1 MARPRERWH
10 NPGLAATHTNAG
22 RPDRRGRDDAPAP
35 RPAGEPNPPRVF
47 YRSLREF
54 LRHLPGHAQRFWI
67 LVFATG
73 VAAGLGAALLLAL
86 LRAVEGRA
94 WPAAASFLAGVEAA
108 PPGRRVLM
116 PALAGLLIAAVFLA
130 SRWPV
135 GGHGTAGILEAVW
148 LRRGRLPLGRALVR
162 GGLSIVAVGMG
173 APLGREGALLQTG
186 AAAGSWLARTFGL
199 TSTQARL
206 LVACGTAA
214 GVAAAYN
221 VPIGGA
227 LFGLEVILGSFALD
241 LLGPIVVSCVVAT
254 IVSRTLVSAQP
265 SYVIPQY
272 ALLRPTQI
280 LLGLALAP
288 VLGAASALYIRVL
301 GWAEVRLHLLPRWV
315 RVSAAPVA
323 LAVTGAA
330 AIRYPQ
336 LLGNGYDTVNAA
348 LLGKVSLGLLLVL
361 PALKLAATALCAGA
375 GVPGGL
381 FTPSLFYGALIGG
394 AFGGVVDRIWP
405 AAGPPGAYAL
415 VGMAGVLAGTTHA
428 AVSAVLI
435 IFELTGDYGVIL
447 PLMLSAALAAA
458 TSRALERD
466 SLYTAP
472 LRRRGVRL
480 PAMPRPNWLRATQV
494 AALMS
499 PDAECVAPTTPFDD
513 VMRRLLAL
521 PRGHDLYVCTAERE
535 LLGALVLDDLK
546 GNLPDSADLSMIVAA
561 DVMNRGPPA
570 LTASM
575 SLAEV
580 AARFTTTELER
591 LPVVDERHRLQGT
604 ISIRAILR
612 AGTF

>member
-1 MARPRERWH
+1 MRGTPVPRAPDEMRPARA
-10 NPGLAATHTNAG
+10 PGG
-22 RPDRRGRDDAPAP
+22 P
-35 RPAGEPNPPRVF
+35 RPPGVF

-54 LRHLPGHAQRFWI
+54 LRQLPGQAQRFWI

-73 VAAGLGAALLLAL
+73 VIAGLGAASLFAL
-86 LRAVEGRA
+86 LRFVENRA
-94 WPAAASFLAGVEAA
+94 WPRATSFLAAVQAST
-108 PPGRRVLM
+108 PGRRVVVPLV
-116 PALAGLLIAAVFLA
+116 AGVLVATLSLVT
-130 SRWPV
+130 RWPV

-148 LRRGRLPLGRALVR
+148 LRRGRLPLGRALAR
-162 GGLSIVAVGMG
+162 GAMSIVAVWMG

-186 AAAGSWLARTFGL
+186 AAAGSWLAHTFGL
-199 TSTQARL
+199 TSSQARL
-206 LVACGTAA
+206 LVTCGTAA

-227 LFGLEVILGSFALD
+227 LFGLEVILGSFALE

-272 ALLRPTQI
+272 TLLQPTQI

-288 VLGAASALYIRVL
+288 ILGVASAIYVRVL
-301 GWAEVRLHLLPRWV
+301 GWAEVWLHLLPRWV

-323 LAVTGAA
+323 LAVTGAT
-330 AIRYPQ
+330 AIRYPE

-348 LLGKVSLGLLLVL
+348 LLGKLSLALLVLL

-375 GVPGGL
+375 GIPGGL

-394 AFGGVVDRIWP
+394 AFGNLVDRLWP

-415 VGMAGVLAGTTHA
+415 IGMAGVLAGTTHA

-458 TSRALERD
+458 TSRAFERD

-480 PAMPRPNWLRATQV
+480 PAMPRPNWLRGTQV
-494 AALMS
+494 ATLMI
-499 PDAECVAPTTPFDD
+499 PDADCVAPTTPFEE

-521 PRGHDLYVCTAERE
+521 RKGQDLYVCTGDRE
-535 LLGALVLDDLK
+535 LLGVLVLDDLK
-546 GNLPDSADLSMIVAA
+546 GSIPDAANLSMILAA
-561 DVMNRGPPA
+561 DVMDRRPTA
-570 LTASM
+570 ITASM

-580 AARFTTTELER
+580 AARFANTDLER
-591 LPVVDERHRLQGT
+591 LPVVDERNRLLGT
-604 ISIRAILR
+604 ISIRAIVR
-612 AGTF
+612 RGTF

>member
-1 MARPRERWH
+1 M
-10 NPGLAATHTNAG
+10 
-22 RPDRRGRDDAPAP
+22 
-35 RPAGEPNPPRVF
+35 PPRVF
-47 YRSLREF
+47 YRSVREF
-54 LRHLPGHAQRFWI
+54 LRHLPGQAQRFWV

-73 VAAGLGAALLLAL
+73 VVAGLGAAVLFAL
-86 LRAVEGRA
+86 LHFIERRA
-94 WPAAASFLAGVEAA
+94 WPGAASFLRAVEAA
-108 PPGRRVLM
+108 PPARRVLV
-116 PALAGLLIAAVFLA
+116 PTLAGVLIALVALV

-135 GGHGTAGILEAVW
+135 GGHGTAGILESVW
-148 LRRGRLPLGRALVR
+148 LRRGRLPLGRALTR
-162 GGLSIVAVGMG
+162 GALSIVAVAMG

-186 AAAGSWLARTFGL
+186 AAAGSWLGRAFGL
-199 TSTQARL
+199 TSMQVRL

-241 LLGPIVVSCVVAT
+241 MLGPIVVSCVVAT

-272 ALLRPTQI
+272 ALLQPAQI

-288 VLGAASALYIRVL
+288 VLGAASAVYVRVL
-301 GWAEVRLHLLPRWV
+301 GWAEVRLHVLPSWLRMA
-315 RVSAAPVA
+315 AAPIA

-330 AIRYPQ
+330 AIRYPE

-348 LLGKVSLGLLLVL
+348 LLGKLSLALLVL
-361 PALKLAATALCAGA
+361 LPTLKLAATALCAGA

-394 AFGGVVDRIWP
+394 AFGSLVDRVWP
-405 AAGPPGAYAL
+405 AAGPPGAFAL
-415 VGMAGVLAGTTHA
+415 IGMAGVLAGTTHA

-480 PAMPRPNWLRATQV
+480 PAVPRPNWLRATQV
-494 AALMS
+494 GALMS
-499 PDAECVAPTTPFDD
+499 PEAESVAPTTPFDD

-521 PRGHDLYVCTAERE
+521 PRGHDLYVCTPDRE
-535 LLGALVLDDLK
+535 LLGTLVLDDLK
-546 GNLPDSADLSMIVAA
+546 GTLPDAANLAMIVAV
-561 DVMNRGPPA
+561 DVMERRPPTV
-570 LTASM
+570 TASM

-580 AARFTTTELER
+580 AARFASSHLER
-591 LPVVDERHRLQGT
+591 LPVVDERNRLLGT

-612 AGTF
+612 RGSF

>member
-1 MARPRERWH
+1 
-10 NPGLAATHTNAG
+10 
-22 RPDRRGRDDAPAP
+22 
-35 RPAGEPNPPRVF
+35 VF

-54 LRHLPGHAQRFWI
+54 LRQLPGQAQRFWI

-73 VAAGLGAALLLAL
+73 IIAGLGAALLFAL
-86 LRAVEGRA
+86 LRFVEHRA
-94 WPAAASFLAGVEAA
+94 WPRATSFLAAVQVA
-108 PPGRRVLM
+108 PPGRRVLV
-116 PALAGLLIAAVFLA
+116 PVLAGVLVATLA
-130 SRWPV
+130 LVSRWPV

-148 LRRGRLPLGRALVR
+148 LRRGRLPLGRALAR
-162 GGLSIVAVGMG
+162 GALSIVAVGMG

-186 AAAGSWLARTFGL
+186 AAAGSWLARVFGL
-199 TSTQARL
+199 TSSQARL
-206 LVACGTAA
+206 LVTCGTAA

-227 LFGLEVILGSFALD
+227 LFGLEVILGSFALE

-272 ALLRPTQI
+272 TLLQPTQI

-288 VLGAASALYIRVL
+288 ILGVASAVYVRVL
-301 GWAEVRLHLLPRWV
+301 GWAEVWLHLLPRWV

-323 LAVTGAA
+323 LAVPGAA
-330 AIRYPQ
+330 AIRYPE

-348 LLGKVSLGLLLVL
+348 LLGKLSLALLLLL
-361 PALKLAATALCAGA
+361 PVLKLAATALCAGA
-375 GVPGGL
+375 GIPGGL

-394 AFGGVVDRIWP
+394 SFGNLVDRLWP

-415 VGMAGVLAGTTHA
+415 IGMAGVLAGTTHA

-480 PAMPRPNWLRATQV
+480 PAMPRPNWLRGTQV
-494 AALMS
+494 ATLMT
-499 PDAECVAPTTPFDD
+499 PDADCVAPATPFED

-521 PRGHDLYVCTAERE
+521 RKGHDLYVCTGDRE
-535 LLGALVLDDLK
+535 LLGVLVLDDLK
-546 GNLPDSADLSMIVAA
+546 GSIPDAANLSMILAA
-561 DVMNRGPPA
+561 DVMDRRPPA
-570 LTASM
+570 ITASM

-580 AARFTTTELER
+580 AARFANTDLER
-591 LPVVDERHRLQGT
+591 LPVVDERNRLLGT
-604 ISIRAILR
+604 ISIRAIVR
-612 AGTF
+612 RGTF